1 MYALTAKA
9 IHEMDEFT
17 IRNGMPGMVL
27 MENASKGVVEKV
39 KELFPSKESKIL
51 LVVGSGN
58 NGGDGFCVARWLL
71 HIGYIVNILFLGK
84 QEDMTSDSKNQFQIL
99 KNLYPEIKILKY
111 SPSKYNIGDID
122 LIIDGLFGNG
132 LNRDVKDDHM
142 TLIDLINKHKA
153 VKISIDIPSGLNATT
168 GEIMKIAI
176 VSDYTVTFDS
186 IKTGMLLNDGPDC
199 CGEISVVDIGISKAG
214 YKDTEDKT
222 VICDK
227 EFLDEGLKK
236 VLVKR
241 PKKSYKG
248 TYGTVGIIAGSIKM
262 TGASILAA
270 RAAYKAGCGLV
281 KVLCPKSTMSIY
293 NMTVPEAILEPYDDS
308 NIEIVKPLV
317 KDFIESCDSICI
329 GPGFRED
336 DFGKGILSVILTSNS
351 RVVIDAGALNL
362 ISENLIDFTFRNCK
376 CLLTPHVGEMA
387 KLKKISTND
396 IMKNLM
402 GSAEEFA
409 NEYMVSLVLKSSTSV
424 VVNRRKDGTIDRYI
438 NTLGNSGLAT
448 GGSGDVLTGIIAS
461 LIAQGNSLNN
471 SLLYGVLIHAN
482 ASENYGNERNMTA
495 TDIIENM

>member
-17 IRNGMPGMVL
+17 IKNGMPGMVL

-39 KELFPSKESKIL
+39 KEIFPDKKSKIL
-51 LVVGSGN
+51 IVVGSGN

-71 HIGYIVNILFLGK
+71 HIGYSVNILFLGK
-84 QEDMTSDSKNQFQIL
+84 QEDMTDDAKSEFQIL
-99 KNLYPEIKILKY
+99 KNIYPEIKIIKY
-111 SPSKYNIGDID
+111 SSAKYSIGDMD
-122 LIIDGLFGNG
+122 LIIDGLLGTG

-142 TLIDLINKHKA
+142 TLIDLINKHEA

-176 VSDYTVTFDS
+176 VADYTVTFDS
-186 IKTGMLLNDGPDC
+186 IKIGMLLNDGPDC
-199 CGEISVVDIGISKAG
+199 CGEISIVDIGIAKEG
-214 YKDTEDKT
+214 YKNIENKT
-222 VICDK
+222 IICDK
-227 EFLDEGLKK
+227 EFLDYGLKN
-236 VLVKR
+236 VLTKR

-248 TYGTVGIIAGSIKM
+248 TYGTVGIIAGSAKM

-281 KVLCPKSTMSIY
+281 KVLCPMSSMSVY

-308 NIEIVKPLV
+308 TIEKFKPLV
-317 KDFIESCDSICI
+317 KEFVESCDSICV

-336 DFGKGILSVILTSNS
+336 DFGKEILAVVLASTA
-351 RVVIDAGALNL
+351 RAVIDAGALNL
-362 ISENLIDFTFRNCK
+362 ISGNLIDFTFRNCK
-376 CLLTPHVGEMA
+376 CVLTPHIGEMA
-387 KLKKISTND
+387 KLNKSNTGT
-396 IMKNLM
+396 IMKDLI

-424 VVNRRKDGTIDRYI
+424 IINRRKEGTLDKYI

-448 GGSGDVLTGIIAS
+448 GGSGDVLSGIIAS
-461 LIAQGNSLNN
+461 LIAQGNTLNN
-471 SLLYGVLIHAN
+471 SVLYGVLIHAN
-482 ASENYGNERNMTA
+482 ASEKFNNERNMMA